1 MILALPVVSGAT
13 VQCTMGTTTGQL
25 KASQSGVTLGG
36 APAVL
41 ISDCVP
47 LVNVGAC
54 GMCTSLLN
62 PTVASA
68 TAAALGVLTPMPCVP
83 SPLGMWTCPG
93 TPMLA
98 GQPGVSSDAT
108 LTCAYGGTLRI
119 ITPGQ
124 GTVRY

>member
-1 MILALPVVSGAT
+1 MPLPVVSGAS
-13 VQCTMGTTTGQL
+13 VQCTMGTAPGQL
-25 KASQSGVTLGG
+25 KASPSAVKIGGV
-36 APAVL
+36 PAVR
-41 ISDCVP
+41 ISDVAP
-47 LVNVGAC
+47 MVNVSGC

-98 GQPGVSSDAT
+98 GQPGVSSHAT

-119 ITPGQ
+119 LSPGQ
-124 GTVRY
+124 SVVRY

>member
-1 MILALPVVSGAT
+1 MPLPVVSGAT
-13 VQCTMGTTTGQL
+13 VQCTMGTTPGQL
-25 KASQSGVTLGG
+25 KASPSSVRLGG
-36 APAVL
+36 AHAVR
-41 ISDCVP
+41 ISDVAP
-47 LVNVGAC
+47 MVNVSGC

-83 SPLGMWTCPG
+83 SPLGTWMCSG
-93 TPMLA
+93 TPLLA

>member
-1 MILALPVVSGAT
+1 MPLPVVSGAT
-13 VQCTMGTTTGQL
+13 VQCTMGTTPGQL
-25 KASQSGVTLGG
+25 KASPSTVRLGG
-36 APAVL
+36 AHAVR
-41 ISDCVP
+41 ISDVAP
-47 LVNVGAC
+47 MMNVGSC

-83 SPLGMWTCPG
+83 SPIGTWMCSG
-93 TPMLA
+93 TPLLA